1 MKRIHCTCVYDH
13 WNRLPRGSTGD
24 GPPELGALPS
34 FCRSGQQSQRCSG
47 EPVSQGKTRIAQIRT
62 WQRHVILRS
71 MHFGN
76 NHLAVRWCIE
86 NFGCSVHG
94 QKVSEIGP
102 LEGRLIQYGSSR
114 GPPILRMQY
123 LTILRG
129 SPKCASQQSRK
140 GTFSSSGW
148 PHSPNMCKGVF
159 NVRKGFVRRLN
170 SMRPWSNG
178 GTVTELACNNQT
190 WQWKHIPSEDDVTCQ
205 QCSKISCWFMIL
217 GDDTIQHGNYHHPW
231 NPQQPTSIMKWQRF
245 FFCLA
250 HVCHGQNLDCVPIL
264 GDGHRSINMD

>member
-1 MKRIHCTCVYDH
+1 MIIGTDYLVGQPAMGLPNWGPSRLSAEAA
-13 WNRLPRGSTGD
+13 NRANGVAVSRLAKARLGSR
-24 GPPELGALPS
+24 
-34 FCRSGQQSQRCSG
+34 RSGR
-47 EPVSQGKTRIAQIRT
+47 
-62 WQRHVILRS
+62 
-71 MHFGN
+71 GN
-76 NHLAVRWCIE
+76 DTSFYAPCTLENHLAVRWCIE